1 MKKRKNFDVFVRT
14 GNGSKWSAYL
24 DPEEE
29 SKRDKICSE
38 NEEHEDLEKEQFSD
52 SYLAQ
57 EGCYCSLYFHSSRVY
72 FTNIG
77 FISMGLFIY
86 I

>member
-1 MKKRKNFDVFVRT
+1 MKKLNFDVFVRT

-29 SKRDKICSE
+29 SKRDKVCSK
-38 NEEHEDLEKEQFSD
+38 NEEHEEDLEKENFTD

-57 EGCYCSLYFHSSRVY
+57 EGCYCSLYLHSSRVF
-72 FTNIG
+72 FTNKG
-77 FISMGLFIY
+77 FVSMGFFIY